1 MLYVTTHNI
10 ESLIQKSEHTEV
22 EKEQILQKVK
32 DNSDEFTAEQVENSL
47 LLLFADESEMVIK
60 GVTMKDLF
68 FTK

>member
-1 MLYVTTHNI
+1 VSNAQYYYFL
-10 ESLIQKSEHTEV
+10 
-22 EKEQILQKVK
+22 
-32 DNSDEFTAEQVENSL
+32 QVENSL